1 MQAIFFALIS
11 FLGWGIGDV
20 FGALSSR
27 KIGGYS
33 TTFWF
38 LALQV
43 PIFVFPA
50 VIYFGNLKNL
60 TLGLLTLN
68 IALALIGTIGLIG
81 FYEGLKIANA
91 PLVGSISASFVGVTV
106 LLSILFLGET
116 INVAQ
121 LSAILIIL
129 LGLFVSTLDINE
141 VVKRKLKLDK
151 GIVLSLITMI
161 TWGVYWAFIKIPIKS
176 LGWYWPGYISVLG
189 SLPILYLFLKIN
201 GIRIEAVNHK
211 GSFWPLFLNSLLL
224 GIGALSFNF
233 AIDQGQVAIVA
244 PIAGS
249 YPALFCH
256 FGIFGLSRTDY
267 APANF
272 RYCYHSCR
280 YCIAFNFQ
288 CLESQDAFLVYPT

>member
-1 MQAIFFALIS
+1 MQSIFFALIS

-38 LALQV
+38 LALQI

-50 VIYFGNLKNL
+50 AIYFENLKNL
-60 TLGLLTLN
+60 TLELLALN

-116 INVAQ
+116 ITGVQ

-176 LGWYWPGYISVLG
+176 LG
-189 SLPILYLFLKIN
+189 
-201 GIRIEAVNHK
+201 
-211 GSFWPLFLNSLLL
+211 
-224 GIGALSFNF
+224 
-233 AIDQGQVAIVA
+233 
-244 PIAGS
+244 
-249 YPALFCH
+249 
-256 FGIFGLSRTDY
+256 
-267 APANF
+267 
-272 RYCYHSCR
+272 
-280 YCIAFNFQ
+280 
-288 CLESQDAFLVYPT
+288 